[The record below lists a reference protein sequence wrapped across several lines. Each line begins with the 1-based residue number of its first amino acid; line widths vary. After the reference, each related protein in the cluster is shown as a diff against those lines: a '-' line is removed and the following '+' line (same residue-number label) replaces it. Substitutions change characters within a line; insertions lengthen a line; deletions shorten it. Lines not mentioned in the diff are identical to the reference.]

1 MNIERKKF
9 KYRSVRD
16 QILKTIIERNL
27 EEGSNLPP
35 EAELCSMLNVA
46 RNTVRTALDALALEG
61 FIEKR
66 KGHPCVIRRAATL
79 PPPRKIAWLNAGE
92 GTAGFNPIYSDIF
105 RFVSEEAVKR
115 NLRLEII
122 YLYSESVLETLAARA
137 NDYIG
142 FIFNSTRPA
151 LFNDKVLKTFS
162 GKIVVVDSI
171 QHNEACG
178 MVQTN
183 NYAGGRMA
191 VEHLIRSGH
200 KKIAVLGCGEW
211 CMTYQPFVER
221 IRGYKDV
228 LRENDMEQQ
237 CIISLLP
244 KDAIKFTEYLQANL
258 ESLKRCDSVFITND
272 LFGSIAM
279 ADFPMLGIR
288 VPEDLSVV
296 SFDGITLA
304 RFTTPPLT
312 TVRQPVEKIASGL
325 IDMILDMDS
334 GEQTAPEIR
343 KIMPDMI
350 AGETVKP
357 REYSHKK
364 NFKTH
369 GMERM

>member
-9 KYRSVRD
+9 KYLSVRD
-16 QILKTIIERNL
+16 QILKTILERNL

-35 EAELCSMLNVA
+35 EAELCSMLDVA

-92 GTAGFNPIYSDIF
+92 GTAGFNPVYSDIF

-122 YLYSESVLETLAARA
+122 YLYSESMLDTLASKA

-151 LFNDKVLKTFS
+151 QFNDRVLKTFP
-162 GKIVVVDSI
+162 GKIVAVDSI
-171 QHNEACG
+171 QHTESCS
-178 MVQTN
+178 MVQTD

-200 KKIAVLGCGEW
+200 ERIAILGSGEW
-211 CMTYQPFVER
+211 CATYQPFVER

-228 LRENDMEQQ
+228 LMENGMEPN
-237 CIISLLP
+237 CIISLSP
-244 KDAIKFTEYLQANL
+244 KDALQFTEYLQANL
-258 ESLKRCDSVFITND
+258 ENLKRCDSVFITND

-279 ADFPMLGIR
+279 ADFQMLGIH

-334 GEQTAPEIR
+334 GEQSVPGIR
-343 KIMPDMI
+343 KIMPELI
-350 AGETVKP
+350 EGETVMP
-357 REYSHKK
+357 REISHNK
-364 NFKTH
+364 NLKH
-369 GMERM
+369 REWKG

>member
-35 EAELCSMLNVA
+35 EAELCSMLKVA
-46 RNTVRTALDALALEG
+46 RNTVRTALDSLASEG
-61 FIEKR
+61 IIEKR
-66 KGHPCVIRRAATL
+66 KGHPCVIRRAVSL
-79 PPPRKIAWLNAGE
+79 PPPRKIAWINAGE
-92 GTAGFNPIYSDIF
+92 GTAGFNPVYSDIF
-105 RFVSEEAVKR
+105 RFVAEEAVKR

-122 YLYSESVLETLAARA
+122 YLYSESMLEIFASKN

-151 LFNDKVLKTFS
+151 PFNDRVLRTFP

-171 QHNEACG
+171 QHTEPCN
-178 MVQTN
+178 MVQTD

-191 VEHLIRSGH
+191 VEHLVRSGH

-228 LRENDMEQQ
+228 LMENGLEQQ
-237 CIISLLP
+237 CIVSVNP
-244 KDAIKFTEYLQANL
+244 RDALNFTEYLQLNL
-258 ESLKRCDSVFITND
+258 EKLKCCDGVFITND

-279 ADFPMLGIR
+279 ADFQMFGVH

-296 SFDGITLA
+296 SFDGITLS

-334 GEQTAPEIR
+334 GEQTVPEIC
-343 KIMPDMI
+343 KIMPELI
-350 AGETVKP
+350 VGETVKT
-357 REYSHKK
+357 RENQDSEKPK
-364 NFKTH
+364 ISK
-369 GMERM
+369 GKG